1 MICPSPKFQECVQDE
16 CAWWDKYGKSC
27 AVVSLRTAFHF
38 GFKDLIAAVKGETPA
53 KPAKKE
59 TPPPPEES
67 AF

>member
-1 MICPSPKFQECVQDE
+1 MICPSPKFEECVRDE

-38 GFKDLIAAVKGETPA
+38 GFKDLIAAVRGEAPA
-53 KPAKKE
+53 PKAPQ
-59 TPPPPEES
+59 PPPSEES